1 MQKNLERIYLPSQD
15 QIVEGLSQFNSQE
28 ETNLLKQA
36 QGMELTN
43 TVQKVNGMDGEM
55 DPNGVGAVAMGM
67 QVQENLLAQ
76 QTQWAQEL
84 RKADDRCEQLNQI
97 LHQMQ
102 QRLATE

>member
-43 TVQKVNGMDGEM
+43 TVQKSNGMDAEM
-55 DPNGVGAVAMGM
+55 DVNGVGAVAMGM
-67 QVQENLLAQ
+67 QVQENLLGQ
-76 QTQWAQEL
+76 QAQWA
-84 RKADDRCEQLNQI
+84 
-97 LHQMQ
+97 
-102 QRLATE
+102 

>member
-43 TVQKVNGMDGEM
+43 TV
-55 DPNGVGAVAMGM
+55 
-67 QVQENLLAQ
+67 
-76 QTQWAQEL
+76 
-84 RKADDRCEQLNQI
+84 
-97 LHQMQ
+97 
-102 QRLATE
+102 